1 MPSPAAALSSF
12 RVAFCDGAAP
22 ERSIELPSQSLWPV
36 NLVVALFFL
45 VALFVEWTT
54 VGGLLRSE
62 VRNVFDLMFVLFQ
75 GFWVLGWSAGVMI
88 LGALTALLCF
98 YRQSMRIADRA
109 LVLISPRA
117 DSVHRRI

>member
-1 MPSPAAALSSF
+1 MD
-12 RVAFCDGAAP
+12 DG
-22 ERSIELPSQSLWPV
+22 
-36 NLVVALFFL
+36 
-45 VALFVEWTT
+45 
-54 VGGLLRSE
+54 GGLLRSE
-62 VRNVFDLMFVLFQ
+62 VRNVFEMFVLFQ